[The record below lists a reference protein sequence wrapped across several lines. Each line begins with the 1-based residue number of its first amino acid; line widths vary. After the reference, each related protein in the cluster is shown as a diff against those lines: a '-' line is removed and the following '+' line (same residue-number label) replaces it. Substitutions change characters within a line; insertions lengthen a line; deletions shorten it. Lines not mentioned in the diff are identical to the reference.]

1 MGWWWFRVVG
11 YLWGGGGGNGG
22 SQGCRA
28 AVGCRVVAG
37 CGVVD
42 RKMGVTLLGQLG
54 SGVPG
59 MGGRSEL
66 DRHRIRSALRA
77 VLEGGTGVRVL

>member
-1 MGWWWFRVVG
+1 M
-11 YLWGGGGGNGG
+11 
-22 SQGCRA
+22 
-28 AVGCRVVAG
+28 GCRVVAG